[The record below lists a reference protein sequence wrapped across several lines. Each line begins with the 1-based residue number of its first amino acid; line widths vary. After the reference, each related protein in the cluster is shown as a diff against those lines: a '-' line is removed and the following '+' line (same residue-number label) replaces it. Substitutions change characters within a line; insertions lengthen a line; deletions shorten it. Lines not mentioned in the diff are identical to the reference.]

1 MYKLRPILKTFYDG
15 LDEGKVLGLKCAECG
30 DVAYPPVPTCQR
42 CGSYHMD
49 WIDMGNG
56 ATVQE
61 IRYEDS
67 SVGGD
72 YTFRKANDYFA
83 DKSIPYTIC
92 VAQLE
97 NATCPTHFALY
108 GITEENL
115 PKWQAKLP
123 FKAKLHFT
131 PMAAGFHS
139 LGLEVPGEEA

>member
-1 MYKLRPILKTFYDG
+1 MYELRPILKTFYEA
-15 LDEGKVLGLKCAECG
+15 LDEGKVLGLKCPVCG
-30 DVAYPPVPTCQR
+30 DVAYPPVPTCQK
-42 CGSYHMD
+42 CGNYDNME
-49 WIDMGNG
+49 WIDMGKF
-56 ATVQE
+56 AIVQE

-115 PKWQAKLP
+115 PHWQKKLP

-139 LGLEVPGEEA
+139 LGLEVPEE